1 MPEIVTDAPTAPE
14 VGERLLIFG
23 ATVKLAPALAT
34 PETVTTTLPVVAAEG
49 TGTRILVSLQPVGV
63 AAVPLNL
70 TLLVPCAAPKFV
82 PVIVTG
88 SPGEPEV
95 GERLL
100 MVGVGST
107 VKALPLLATPE
118 TVTTTF
124 PVVAPAGTGTLILV
138 ALQVLGV
145 EVVPLNFTVLVPR
158 VEPKFEPVMV
168 TVAPIPP
175 EVGERLVIVGA
186 AANET
191 VDQRRTR
198 NS

>member
-1 MPEIVTDAPTAPE
+1 MTDAPTAPE